1 MAVMT
6 ELAPPPPAT
15 TRAQPQRRRGTIAIG
30 ALSLLAAVAGG
41 VALIV
46 VAYAMAKHSTSVA
59 HFHVFWLGFALVL
72 LPIAIAGGR
81 APGRWTA
88 GVLLIAYGAITMLP
102 KFLMSPNG
110 PVFFDEFGHI
120 RHANDIVASGHVN
133 VASSYLPILRVYPG
147 LEVLTAWLHNLTGV
161 STWHVGQAVVLLAHC
176 GVLLIVRAIARMAG
190 LGDRAAFFAALVYSL
205 NPSFMYFDTQ
215 YAYESLG
222 LPLCFAAIALAF
234 AIARTRTVR
243 AGLFFVVAALAAI
256 GACIVTHHVSAAVM
270 VIMLELVS
278 LISPV
283 AGRQAATPIARWG
296 AATVAFLGVA
306 GLALWVTFVAPT
318 TLDYIDPHV
327 RGGVRGVVEIFTG
340 HSSTTPGSARH
351 QLFSGATVPAYEKV
365 FAYVAPAL
373 AGIAVL
379 GALIQA
385 IRDRRD
391 SRRVVMVTPFI
402 VLAGLYFV
410 SLPLA
415 LTVDGGETA
424 HRAWGYGY
432 LGIAIC
438 AAYAAPFWTRLW
450 VLRARW
456 GWPIVGAASLLAAGV
471 GNVAA
476 GENVAYRF
484 PGPHQFGSDTR
495 SQTPE
500 LHRLA
505 AWIRANLP
513 PGMKVVTDRFTGE
526 IVTSETTLDVP
537 NPDESRAYGLYR
549 EGGDA
554 SPSLRAFLAQRGF
567 RYWILDTRIATEQP
581 AGKLFEG
588 YAGPASVNQ
597 NALVG
602 LANSTDG
609 FVSAQG
615 FLSTEYRSAHY
626 VVLVIAP

>member
-6 ELAPPPPAT
+6 HVAPSPAIVRTPPE
-15 TRAQPQRRRGTIAIG
+15 RRRARIAFG
-30 ALSLLAAVAGG
+30 VLALLAAVAGG

-46 VAYAMAKHSTSVA
+46 IAYAMAKHSTSVA

-72 LPIAIAGGR
+72 IPIAIAGGR

-88 GVLLIAYGAITMLP
+88 GLLLVAYGAITMLP
-102 KFLMSPNG
+102 KLLMSLNG

-120 RHANDIVASGHVN
+120 RHANDIVASGHLDVP
-133 VASSYLPILRVYPG
+133 SSYLPILRVYPG

-161 STWHVGQAVVLLAHC
+161 STWHVGQAIVLLAHC

-205 NPSFMYFDTQ
+205 NPSFIYFDTQ

-222 LPLCFAAIALAF
+222 LPLCFAAIALAL
-234 AIARTRTVR
+234 AITRTRSVR
-243 AGLFFVVAALAAI
+243 TGLLFVVAALAAI

-270 VIMLELVS
+270 VVMLELVS

-283 AGRQAATPIARWG
+283 AGRHAVTPIARWG
-296 AATVAFLGVA
+296 AAAVAFLGFV

-318 TLDYIDPHV
+318 TLDYITPHV

-340 HSSTTPGSARH
+340 HSSTTATGSARH
-351 QLFSGATVPAYEKV
+351 QLFSGSTVPGYEKV
-365 FAYVAPAL
+365 FAYAAPAL
-373 AGIAVL
+373 AGLAVL
-379 GALIQA
+379 GAFIQA

-391 SRRVVMVTPFI
+391 SRRIVMVSPFI

-456 GWPIVGAASLLAAGV
+456 GWPVVGAASLLVAGI

-476 GENVAYRF
+476 GENVSYRF
-484 PGPHQFGSDTR
+484 PGPYVFGTDTR

-500 LHRLA
+500 LHQLA
-505 AWIRANLP
+505 AWVRDNLP
-513 PGMKVVTDRFTGE
+513 QGAKVVTDRFTGE
-526 IVTSETTLDVP
+526 IITSETTLDVP

-549 EGGDA
+549 EGDGA
-554 SPSLRAFLAQRGF
+554 SPSLRGFLAQHDF
-567 RYWILDTRIATEQP
+567 RYWILDKRIVTEQP

-588 YAGPASVNQ
+588 YKGPDSVNQ
-597 NALVG
+597 AALVG
-602 LANSTDG
+602 LGHTSFLTAEYQSAN
-609 FVSAQG
+609 
-615 FLSTEYRSAHY
+615 Y
-626 VVLVIAP
+626 VVLFVTP

>member
-6 ELAPPPPAT
+6 DVAPPPAI
-15 TRAQPQRRRGTIAIG
+15 TRAQPSRRRGRIAVG
-30 ALSLLAAVAGG
+30 LLSLLAAVGGG
-41 VALIV
+41 VTLIV
-46 VAYAMAKHSTSVA
+46 VAYAMAKHSTSVE

-72 LPIAIAGGR
+72 IPIAIAGGR
-81 APGRWTA
+81 FSGRWAA
-88 GVLLIAYGAITMLP
+88 GALLVAYGAITMLP
-102 KFLMSPNG
+102 KLLMSPNG

-120 RHANDIVASGHVN
+120 RHANDIVASGHLDVPS
-133 VASSYLPILRVYPG
+133 AYLPILRVYPG

-161 STWHVGQAVVLLAHC
+161 STWHVGQAIVLVAHC
-176 GVLLIVRAIARMAG
+176 GVLLIVRSIARMAG
-190 LGDRAAFFAALVYSL
+190 LADRPAFFAALVYSL
-205 NPSFMYFDTQ
+205 NPSFIYFDTQ

-222 LPLCFAAIALAF
+222 LPLCFAAIALAL
-234 AIARTRTVR
+234 AITRSRSTRT
-243 AGLFFVVAALAAI
+243 GLLFVVAALAAV

-270 VIMLELVS
+270 VVMLELVS

-283 AGRQAATPIARWG
+283 AGRHAVTPVARWG
-296 AATVAFLGVA
+296 AATVAFLGTI
-306 GLALWVTFVAPT
+306 GLALWVTFVAPA
-318 TLDYIDPHV
+318 TLDYITPHV

-340 HSSTTPGSARH
+340 HSTTTTGSARH
-351 QLFSGATVPAYEKV
+351 QLFSGSTVPPYEKV

-373 AGIAVL
+373 AGLAVL
-379 GALIQA
+379 GALIQG

-391 SRRVVMVTPFI
+391 SRRVVMVTPFV

-438 AAYAAPFWTRLW
+438 AAYAAPFWTRVW

-456 GWPIVGAASLLAAGV
+456 GWPTVGAIALFAAGV

-476 GENVAYRF
+476 GENVSYRF
-484 PGPHQFGSDTR
+484 PGPYVFGTDTR

-505 AWIRANLP
+505 AWVRDNLP
-513 PGMKVVTDRFTGE
+513 QGAKVVTDRFTGE
-526 IVTSETTLDVP
+526 IITSETTLDVP
-537 NPDESRAYGLYR
+537 NPQESRAYGLYR
-549 EGGDA
+549 EGDGA
-554 SPSLRAFLAQRGF
+554 SPSLRAFLAEHHF
-567 RYWILDTRIATEQP
+567 SYWILDTRIATEQP

-588 YAGPASVNQ
+588 YKGPDSVNQ
-597 NALVG
+597 AVLTG
-602 LANSTDG
+602 LGNS
-609 FVSAQG
+609 G
-615 FLSTEYRSAHY
+615 FLTAEYTSAHY
-626 VVLVIAP
+626 VVLYIAP

>member
-6 ELAPPPPAT
+6 EVAPPPPMTSRVPPA
-15 TRAQPQRRRGTIAIG
+15 RRHGRIAIG
-30 ALSLLAAVAGG
+30 AVSLLAAVAGG
-41 VALIV
+41 VTLIV

-72 LPIAIAGGR
+72 LPIAVAGGR

-88 GVLLIAYGAITMLP
+88 GLLLIAYGAITMLP
-102 KFLMSPNG
+102 KLLMSPNG

-120 RHANDIVASGHVN
+120 RHANDIVASGHLN
-133 VASSYLPILRVYPG
+133 VASAYLPILRVYPG
-147 LEVLTAWLHNLTGV
+147 LEVLTAWLHDITGV
-161 STWHVGQAVVLLAHC
+161 STWHVGQAIVLLAHC
-176 GVLLIVRAIARMAG
+176 GVLLIVRSIARMAG

-234 AIARTRTVR
+234 AIARTRSART
-243 AGLFFVVAALAAI
+243 GLLAVVAALTAV

-270 VIMLELVS
+270 VVMLELVS
-278 LISPV
+278 LISPI
-283 AGRQAATPIARWG
+283 AGRRAPTPIARWG
-296 AATVAFLGVA
+296 AAVVAFLSVA

-318 TLDYIDPHV
+318 TLDYITPHV
-327 RGGVRGVVEIFTG
+327 RGGIRGVVEIFTG
-340 HSSTTPGSARH
+340 HSSTTAGSARH
-351 QLFSGATVPAYEKV
+351 QLFSGASVPAYEKV
-365 FAYVAPAL
+365 FAYVAPAV
-373 AGIAVL
+373 AGLAVL
-379 GALIQA
+379 GALIQG

-456 GWPIVGAASLLAAGV
+456 GWPIVGAVTLLAVGV

-476 GENVAYRF
+476 GENVSYRF
-484 PGPHQFGSDTR
+484 PGPVQFGTDTR

-500 LHRLA
+500 LHHLA
-505 AWIRANLP
+505 AWLRANVR
-513 PGMKVVTDRFTGE
+513 PGAKAVTDRFTGE
-526 IVTSETTLDVP
+526 VITSETALDVP

-549 EGGDA
+549 EGDGA
-554 SPSLRAFLAQRGF
+554 SPSLHAFLAQHHF
-567 RYWILDTRIATEQP
+567 RYWILDTRIITEQP
-581 AGKLFEG
+581 AGKFFEG
-588 YAGPASVNQ
+588 YTGPDSVDPS
-597 NALVG
+597 V
-602 LANSTDG
+602 LAELGESS
-609 FVSAQG
+609 FVSPTG
-615 FLSTEYRSAHY
+615 FLSAEYRSAHY

>member
-6 ELAPPPPAT
+6 ELAPPPATAT
-15 TRAQPQRRRGTIAIG
+15 TPAQPARRRGRSVIG

-41 VALIV
+41 VTLIV
-46 VAYAMAKHSTSVA
+46 VAYAMAKHSTSVE

-72 LPIAIAGGR
+72 IPIAIAGGHR
-81 APGRWTA
+81 PGRWTA
-88 GVLLIAYGAITMLP
+88 AALLVGYGAITMLP
-102 KFLMSPNG
+102 KLLMSPNG

-120 RHANDIVASGHVN
+120 RHANDIVASGHLDVPS
-133 VASSYLPILRVYPG
+133 AYLPILRVYPG
-147 LEVLTAWLHNLTGV
+147 LEVLTAWLHDITGI
-161 STWHVGQAVVLLAHC
+161 STWHVGQAIVLLAHC

-234 AIARTRTVR
+234 AISRTRTVR
-243 AGLFFVVAALAAI
+243 TGLLFVVAALAAV

-270 VIMLELVS
+270 VVMLELVS
-278 LISPV
+278 LASPV
-283 AGRQAATPIARWG
+283 AGRRAATPVARWG
-296 AATVAFLGVA
+296 PAAVAFLGVV

-318 TLDYIDPHV
+318 TLDYITPHV
-327 RGGVRGVVEIFTG
+327 RGGLRGVVEIFTG
-340 HSSTTPGSARH
+340 HTSTTATGSARH
-351 QLFSGATVPAYEKV
+351 QLFSGSTVPPYEKV
-365 FAYVAPAL
+365 FAYAAPVL
-373 AGIAVL
+373 AGLAVL

-385 IRDRRD
+385 VRDRRD
-391 SRRVVMVTPFI
+391 SRRLLTVTPFI

-438 AAYAAPFWTRLW
+438 AGYAAPFWTRLW

-456 GWPIVGAASLLAAGV
+456 GWPVVGALALFSAGV

-476 GENVAYRF
+476 GENVGYRF
-484 PGPHQFGSDTR
+484 PGPYQFGTDTR
-495 SQTPE
+495 SQTAE
-500 LHRLA
+500 LHQLA
-505 AWIRANLP
+505 SWVRDNLP
-513 PGMKVVTDRFTGE
+513 QGAKVVTDRFTGE
-526 IVTSETTLDVP
+526 VITSETTLDVP
-537 NPDESRAYGLYR
+537 NPEESRAYGLYR
-549 EGGDA
+549 EGDDA
-554 SPSLRAFLAQRGF
+554 SPSLHAFLAQHDF
-567 RYWILDTRIATEQP
+567 RYWILDTRLVTETP

-588 YAGPASVNQ
+588 YKGPDSVNPA
-597 NALVG
+597 ALAG
-602 LANSTDG
+602 LGDS
-609 FVSAQG
+609 S
-615 FLSTEYRSAHY
+615 FLTAEYRSAHY

>member
-6 ELAPPPPAT
+6 ELAPLPAMSL
-15 TRAQPQRRRGTIAIG
+15 PQRRRPMRTAAGV
-30 ALSLLAAVAGG
+30 LLLLATVAAG

-59 HFHVFWLGFALVL
+59 HFHVFWAGFALVL
-72 LPIAIAGGR
+72 IPVVVAGGR

-88 GVLLIAYGAITMLP
+88 AGLLVAYGVITMLP

-120 RHANDIVASGHVN
+120 RHANDIVASGHLDVPS
-133 VASSYLPILRVYPG
+133 AYLPILRVYPG
-147 LEVLTAWLHNLTGV
+147 LEVLTAWLHDLTGV
-161 STWHVGQAVVLLAHC
+161 STWHVGQALVLVAHC
-176 GVLLIVRAIARMAG
+176 AVLLIVRSIARMAG
-190 LGDRAAFFAALVYSL
+190 LGDRAAFFAAIVYSL
-205 NPSFMYFDTQ
+205 NPSYMYFDTQ

-234 AIARTRTVR
+234 AIMRTRTVR
-243 AGLFFVVAALAAI
+243 AGLFFVVAALAAV

-270 VIMLELVS
+270 VIVLELVS
-278 LISPV
+278 VITPV
-283 AGRQAATPIARWG
+283 AGRRSLTPVARWG
-296 AATVAFLGVA
+296 APVVAFLGLI

-318 TLDYIDPHV
+318 TLDYITPHV
-327 RGGVRGVVEIFTG
+327 RGGIRGVVEIFTG
-340 HSSTTPGSARH
+340 HSTTTTGSARH
-351 QLFSGATVPAYEKV
+351 QLFSGSTVPPYEKV

-373 AGIAVL
+373 AGLAVL

-385 IRDRRD
+385 VRDRRH
-391 SRRVVMVTPFI
+391 SRRIVLVTPFI
-402 VLAGLYFV
+402 VLASLYFV

-456 GWPIVGAASLLAAGV
+456 GWPIVGVVALLAAAV
-471 GNVAA
+471 GNIAA
-476 GENVAYRF
+476 GENVLYRF
-484 PGPHQFGSDTR
+484 PGPYQFGTDTR

-505 AWIRANLP
+505 SWIRANLP
-513 PGMKVVTDRFTGE
+513 QGAKVVTDRFTGE
-526 IVTSETTLDVP
+526 VITSETTLDVP

-549 EGGDA
+549 EGDNA
-554 SPSLRAFLAQRGF
+554 SPSLRAFLGQHNF
-567 RYWILDTRIATEQP
+567 RYWILDTRLIDQTPQ
-581 AGKLFEG
+581 GKLFEG
-588 YAGPASVNQ
+588 YAGPASINPS
-597 NALVG
+597 ALTG
-602 LANSTDG
+602 LGTS
-609 FVSAQG
+609 S
-615 FLSTEYRSAHY
+615 FLSAEYTSAHY

>member
-6 ELAPPPPAT
+6 ELASPPPVT
-15 TRAQPQRRRGTIAIG
+15 HRAPPGRRRGRIAIG
-30 ALSLLAAVAGG
+30 SLSLLAAVAGG
-41 VALIV
+41 VTLIV
-46 VAYAMAKHSTSVA
+46 VAYAMAKHSTTVA

-72 LPIAIAGGR
+72 LPVAIAGGR

-88 GVLLIAYGAITMLP
+88 GVLLVGYGAITMLP
-102 KFLMSPNG
+102 KLLMSPNG

-120 RHANDIVASGHVN
+120 RHANDIVASGHLN

-147 LEVLTAWLHNLTGV
+147 LEVLTAWLHNLTGA
-161 STWHVGQAVVLLAHC
+161 STWHVGQAIVLVAHC
-176 GVLLIVRAIARMAG
+176 GVLLVVRWIARMAG

-222 LPLCFAAIALAF
+222 LPLCFTAIALAF
-234 AIARTRTVR
+234 AITRTRSVR
-243 AGLFFVVAALAAI
+243 TGLFFVVAALAAV

-270 VIMLELVS
+270 VVMLELIS
-278 LISPV
+278 LISPI
-283 AGRQAATPIARWG
+283 AGRRAATPVARWG

-327 RGGVRGVVEIFTG
+327 RGGIRGVVEIFTG
-340 HSSTTPGSARH
+340 HSSTTSGSARH
-351 QLFSGATVPAYEKV
+351 QLFSGASVPAYEKV
-365 FAYVAPAL
+365 LAYVAPLL
-373 AGIAVL
+373 AGLAVL

-385 IRDRRD
+385 VRDRRD
-391 SRRVVMVTPFI
+391 SRRIVMVTPFI
-402 VLAGLYFV
+402 ALAGLYFV

-456 GWPIVGAASLLAAGV
+456 GWPVVGALALVAAGI

-476 GENVAYRF
+476 GENVSYRF
-484 PGPHQFGSDTR
+484 PGPYQFGTDTR

-500 LHRLA
+500 LHQLA

-513 PGMKVVTDRFTGE
+513 PDMKVVTDRFTGE

-549 EGGDA
+549 EGDEA
-554 SPSLRAFLAQRGF
+554 SPSLRAFLAQHDF
-567 RYWILDTRIATEQP
+567 RYWILDTRIVSELP
-581 AGKLFEG
+581 AGKFFEG
-588 YAGPASVNQ
+588 YAGPNSVNQ
-597 NALVG
+597 AALAGVG
-602 LANSTDG
+602 NSS
-609 FVSAQG
+609 FRSPSG
-615 FLSTEYRSAHY
+615 FLTAEYRSAHY

>member
-6 ELAPPPPAT
+6 DLAPLPLT
-15 TRAQPQRRRGTIAIG
+15 TRVHSTRRRGRIAIG
-30 ALSLLAAVAGG
+30 GLSLLAAVAGG
-41 VALIV
+41 VTLIV
-46 VAYAMAKHSTSVA
+46 VAYAMAKHSTTVA
-59 HFHVFWLGFALVL
+59 HFHVFWIGFALVL

-81 APGRWTA
+81 APGKWAA
-88 GVLLIAYGAITMLP
+88 GGLLVAYGAITMLP
-102 KFLMSPNG
+102 KLLMSPNG

-120 RHANDIVASGHVN
+120 RHANDIIASGHLN

-147 LEVLTAWLHNLTGV
+147 LEVLTAWLHHATGV
-161 STWHVGQAVVLLAHC
+161 STWHVGQAIVLLAHC
-176 GVLLIVRAIARMAG
+176 GVLLIVRSIARMAG

-234 AIARTRTVR
+234 AIARARTVR
-243 AGLFFVVAALAAI
+243 TGLLFVVAALAAV

-270 VIMLELVS
+270 VVMLELVS

-283 AGRQAATPIARWG
+283 AGRRAATPVARWG
-296 AATVAFLGVA
+296 AATVAFLGVV

-318 TLDYIDPHV
+318 TLDYITPHV
-327 RGGVRGVVEIFTG
+327 RGGIRGVVEIFTG
-340 HSSTTPGSARH
+340 HSSTTTGSARH

-365 FAYVAPAL
+365 LAYVAPAL
-373 AGIAVL
+373 AGLAVL
-379 GALIQA
+379 GAFIQA
-385 IRDRRD
+385 VRDRRD
-391 SRRVVMVTPFI
+391 SRRVVMVAPFI

-456 GWPIVGAASLLAAGV
+456 GWPIVGAIALLAAGV

-484 PGPHQFGSDTR
+484 PGPYQFGTDTR

-500 LHRLA
+500 LHQLA
-505 AWIRANLP
+505 AWLRANVP
-513 PGMKVVTDRFTGE
+513 PGAKVVTDRFTGE
-526 IVTSETTLDVP
+526 IITSETTLDVP
-537 NPDESRAYGLYR
+537 NPDESRAFGLYR
-549 EGGDA
+549 EGDGA
-554 SPSLRAFLAQRGF
+554 SPSLHAFLGQHNF
-567 RYWILDTRIATEQP
+567 RYWILDTRIVSEQP
-581 AGKLFEG
+581 AGKFFEG
-588 YAGPASVNQ
+588 YRGPDSVNP
-597 NALVG
+597 AVLAGLVDS
-602 LANSTDG
+602 N
-609 FVSAQG
+609 FQSASG
-615 FLSTEYRSAHY
+615 FLSAEYASAHY